1 MSNSFVR
8 YCVVV
13 AALGLSFPGW
23 AQDKGG
29 PTVRAEIGKPLQAA
43 IELLKQ
49 KRGKEAL
56 ARVKEAEAV
65 PNKTP
70 YETYLVTR
78 MHAQAAATMGDAAEA
93 GKFFEAAAASAAAP
107 ESEKR
112 QFLAAAAQQYYAAKD
127 YAKAAD
133 VSGRYLKDGDDKA
146 MRTLHIQSLYLGNNF
161 AAAAKAISADVEA
174 EEKAG
179 RSPSENQLQ
188 LLANAYLQQ
197 KDNAGYTRAME
208 KLATHYPKR
217 DYWLN
222 LMHGVATRP
231 GFSERLALDV
241 ARLKLELGTIKTANE
256 YLDAAQLS
264 LIEGFPAEAVKIID
278 RGYKAGVLGT
288 GGEAERHKRL
298 KELAAKNLAED
309 KKSMAQD
316 NGKDNATREGRAMFN
331 DGFNLVL
338 HGKADK
344 GLTMMQEGLRRGTG
358 PSLRSD
364 HAKLQLG
371 YAYHLAGQKDR
382 AVQTFKTVH
391 GTDGAAALANLWV
404 IRLGGRAS

>member
-1 MSNSFVR
+1 
-8 YCVVV
+8 
-13 AALGLSFPGW
+13 
-23 AQDKGG
+23 
-29 PTVRAEIGKPLQAA
+29 
-43 IELLKQ
+43 
-49 KRGKEAL
+49 
-56 ARVKEAEAV
+56 
-65 PNKTP
+65 
-70 YETYLVTR
+70 
-78 MHAQAAATMGDAAEA
+78 
-93 GKFFEAAAASAAAP
+93 
-107 ESEKR
+107 
-112 QFLAAAAQQYYAAKD
+112 
-127 YAKAAD
+127 
-133 VSGRYLKDGDDKA
+133 
-146 MRTLHIQSLYLGNNF
+146 
-161 AAAAKAISADVEA
+161 
-174 EEKAG
+174 
-179 RSPSENQLQ
+179 
-188 LLANAYLQQ
+188 
-197 KDNAGYTRAME
+197 ME

-382 AVQTFKTVH
+382 ALQTFKTVH